1 MQLSVSGHHIDMTDA
16 LQSYV
21 ENKMERLE
29 RHFDQVTNIHVILS
43 VEKQR
48 QKAEATIHITG
59 NDLFATAED
68 GNMYAAIDALVAR
81 SRNIRKRSPTTTA
94 PKVCRLNNSSVSD
107 RFNTL
112 PYNETHRPS

>member
-68 GNMYAAIDALVAR
+68 GNMYAAIDALVDKLDR
-81 SRNIRKRSPTTTA
+81 QIKKHKE
-94 PKVCRLNNSSVSD
+94 KVTNH
-107 RFNTL
+107 
-112 PYNETHRPS
+112 HRAEGVQVKQQLGE